1 MRFKQQGTIV
11 TADLHGVYQRDARD
25 ILAGW
30 LNNAPA
36 NVTELRVIHGYQHG
50 TTLRDM
56 IRNEF
61 SHPRVKS
68 ILPSLNPGETR
79 LILGKK

>member
-1 MRFKQQGTIV
+1 MRFKREGTIV
-11 TADLHGVYQRDARD
+11 TADLHGVYERDAKD
-25 ILAGW
+25 LLAGW
-30 LNNAPA
+30 LNQAPA
-36 NVTELRVIHGYQHG
+36 DVTELRVIHGYQRG

-56 IRNEF
+56 IRGDF

-79 LILGKK
+79 LILRKK

>member
-1 MRFKQQGTIV
+1 MRFKQEGTIV

-50 TTLRDM
+50 TALRDM
-56 IRNEF
+56 IRKEF

-68 ILPSLNPGETR
+68 ILPSLNLGETM
-79 LILGKK
+79 LNLWKK

>member
-1 MRFKQQGTIV
+1 MRFKQEGTIV

-56 IRNEF
+56 IRKEF

-79 LILGKK
+79 LILEKK

>member
-1 MRFKQQGTIV
+1 MRFQRNGSIM
-11 TADLHGVYQRDARD
+11 TADLHGVYARDARD
-25 ILAGW
+25 ILTGW
-30 LNNAPA
+30 LDRAPA
-36 NVTELRVIHGYQHG
+36 DVTELRVIHGYQRG

-56 IRNEF
+56 IRGEF

-68 ILPSLNPGETR
+68 VLPSLNPGETR

>member
-1 MRFKQQGTIV
+1 MRFQRNGSIV
-11 TADLHGVYQRDARD
+11 TADLHGVYERDARD
-25 ILAGW
+25 ILYGW
-30 LNNAPA
+30 LDRAPA
-36 NVTELRVIHGYQHG
+36 DVTALRVIHGYTRG

-56 IRNEF
+56 IRGEF

-68 ILPSLNPGETR
+68 VLPSLNPGETR